1 MKNRLTIISG
11 KLLSII
17 LLAVMMGLHFTA
29 YAAEPCDESIVIEP
43 APYIINLH
51 SNMEIFVIHTNMHYW
66 DVDPETVTVN
76 GVLPFAWK
84 IDDLLQYDALVM
96 LEDLLLSDEA
106 DPVLVA
112 GEYNTLTLRGNYQE
126 ESVCG
131 SKNLLVTD
139 KGIGTG
145 KIMVK

>member
-1 MKNRLTIISG
+1 MKNRLTKISG

-17 LLAVMMGLHFTA
+17 LLAVMMVPHFTA
-29 YAAEPCDESIVIEP
+29 NAEEPCDESIIIEP

-51 SNMEIFVIHTNMHYW
+51 SNMEIFVIHTNMYYW